1 MIPLTVPLIEDDD
14 LLAVASVL
22 RSRHLVQGAH
32 VAAFETAVA
41 EVVGVPHA
49 VAVSSGTA
57 ALHLALLG
65 LGIGPGDSVA
75 VPTYSWPATAN
86 VVEAV
91 GADCVFVDIEPGTWA
106 MSPDSL
112 ADVPTPLAAVIP
124 VHPFGVMADLP
135 GLAAASPGVVMIE
148 DAACAL
154 GAIRDGRVAGSV
166 GQVGCFS
173 FHPRK
178 AVTTGEG
185 GMLTTSSA
193 ELDLALRRWRNHGIH
208 APAGPSD
215 FVLPGLNYRLTDMQG
230 ALGVTQ
236 LTKLARVVRARRAAA
251 SVYAELLAGSP
262 LSAPLVIAGSEPVY
276 QSYVAVLPEGIDR
289 GRLIQA
295 AAERG
300 VQLQIGTVGI
310 PFTTYYREKY
320 AITAGQFPVTEAW
333 IGRHLSLPLYPG
345 ITLGQQEHVVAT
357 VLELL

>member
-14 LLAVASVL
+14 LLAVTSVL
-22 RSRHLVQGAH
+22 RTGHLVQGAH
-32 VAAFETAVA
+32 VAAFEAVVA
-41 EVVGVPHA
+41 EAVGVAHA
-49 VAVSSGTA
+49 VAVSNGTA
-57 ALHLALLG
+57 ALHLALLA

-106 MSPDSL
+106 MSPNAL
-112 ADVPTPLAAVIP
+112 GEVDVPLAAVIP

-135 GLAAASPGVVMIE
+135 GLAAAAPGVVVIE

-154 GAIRDGRVAGSV
+154 GASRDGRAAGSV
-166 GQVGCFS
+166 GEVGCFS

-185 GMLTTSSA
+185 GMVTTSSA

-208 APAGPSD
+208 VTGAASD

-236 LTKLARVVRARRAAA
+236 MAKLDRVVHTRRAAA
-251 SVYAELLAGSP
+251 RVYTDLLGGTP
-262 LSAPLVIAGSEPVY
+262 LSAPSAVEGSEPVH
-276 QSYVAVLPEGIDR
+276 QSYVTVLPEGVDR
-289 GRLIQA
+289 ARLIA
-295 AAERG
+295 SAAERG
-300 VQLQIGTVGI
+300 VQVQIGTVGI
-310 PFTTYYREKY
+310 PFTSYYRDKY
-320 AITAGQFPVTEAW
+320 AIAGGQFPVTEAW

-345 ITLGQQEHVVAT
+345 VTQEQQETVVST
-357 VLELL
+357 VLGLL